1 MRRSMT
7 RLNALHPGLALTTLA
22 ALGLAISLV
31 AAGAVG
37 SGQGRHL
44 GQEKKSHDEGA
55 QGEQG
60 QGKGHCVYQ
69 FEAREREIISGYYAN
84 PGQGL
89 PPGLAKREALP
100 PGLEKQLVRNGTL
113 PPGLQKRIQPCP
125 PELVRV
131 LPPPPPD

>member
-7 RLNALHPGLALTTLA
+7 RPNRLHPGFSLTTLA

-37 SGQGRHL
+37 SGQGKHL
-44 GQEKKSHDEGA
+44 GQEKKSHDDEGA

-60 QGKGHCVYQ
+60 HGKGHRAYQ
-69 FEAREREIISGYYAN
+69 FDAREREIISGYYAN
-84 PGQGL
+84 PGRGL

-113 PPGLQKRIQPCP
+113 PPG
-125 PELVRV
+125 
-131 LPPPPPD
+131 